1 MRLIEGCIKYP
12 VTVLVG
18 VLLALLFGGI
28 SLLRLPWQMTP
39 TIDRPEVTV
48 RTEYQGAA
56 PLEVEQEIT
65 DRIEER
71 LNSVENLSE
80 MTSTSFEGD
89 SRIVLKF
96 DWGINKD
103 VARLD
108 VSEKLGQVK
117 DLPEDADESLIRAV
131 NTDEETPIAWVIVKT
146 TRPINEVWEE
156 ADDVIRP
163 RMERVPG
170 VATVWMFGGEDR
182 EVHVILDA
190 EAMGARQI
198 SVTQVRDALLGENRN
213 IKGGRIEEGK
223 RRYVVRTLGQFTD
236 IRQIPD
242 VVIRQDARGTV
253 YLRDIAQVRF
263 GYEEKERVVRVWK
276 RPTIG
281 FGVLRR
287 TGTNTL
293 EVMEGVKKELRYLN
307 NLYRGKDIEL
317 IQVYDETDYIYESVG
332 LVRSNLFYGAF
343 LAVAVLLLFL
353 RSPSSIF
360 IIAFAIPISLVA
372 TFVVL
377 DALGRTLNIVMLAG
391 LAFAVGMVVDNSIV
405 VLENIYRHRQMG
417 KEKIRAAY
425 GAAVEVWGAVLAST
439 LTTIF
444 VFIPIIFVKEEA
456 GQLFRDIAIAISTA
470 VGLSLLVSLT
480 VVPMLSSRLLAVNQ
494 HAHNPASRRSLWRLL
509 DRLGVERFGAA
520 VVHFIVG
527 SLDTL
532 RRSVWRRIVVAVSI
546 VLAAVLLSYVFMP
559 PIDYLPQGNRNLIFV
574 LIRTT
579 PGLNIAQREALLKEF
594 ERRFALPEIYRMFA
608 VARVENTIMGAIIKE
623 EYHTLSGMR
632 QVIAKMRGRAK
643 GVPGTEGVFITQS
656 PLFRR
661 RGSFI
666 GGTNLEVD
674 VKGDSLEQ
682 IHAISERL
690 QADLRQLAQ
699 VNFVNTSFE
708 AGNPELQIRVD
719 RSKAAQLGLS
729 AREVGYVVETMVHG
743 TEAGVFRE
751 RGKELDIILKGSLQE
766 MRRTQDLDQIVFF
779 TPAGRLVKLSDIAA
793 VRFDTGPTKVE
804 HIDRDRAIKL
814 TVNLKG
820 EVPLEKA
827 VQLVEQVVEPVRR
840 ALPLGTTIDV
850 AGQARDLSI
859 AWNSIKWSFLLAL
872 VVIYLLM
879 CSLFESWSYPFIIMF
894 TVPLAATGGVLA
906 VRLANAFEPSIKM
919 DVMTMLGF
927 VILAGIVVNNA
938 ILIVHQSLN
947 NMREGWQPQE
957 AILESVR
964 TRIRPIF
971 MTTATTVFGMLPLVF
986 ARGSGSELYR
996 GLGSAVLGG
1005 LVVSSVFTLIL
1016 IPTLYSL
1023 WMDAKVAVAARLERK
1038 PTKEV
1043 GGRPVVGPVGQEAEE
1058 RR

>member
-1 MRLIEGCIKYP
+1 MKLIEACIKYP

-18 VLLALLFGGI
+18 VLLGILFGGI
-28 SLLRLPWQMTP
+28 ALLRLPWQMTP
-39 TIDRPEVTV
+39 TIDRPEITV
-48 RTEYQGAA
+48 RTDYTGAA

-65 DRIEER
+65 DRIEEK

-80 MTSTSFEGD
+80 MTSNSYEGN
-89 SRIVLKF
+89 SRIIMKF

-108 VSEKLGQVK
+108 VSEKLGTVK
-117 DLPEDADESLIRAV
+117 DLPPDAEESVIRAV
-131 NTDEETPIAWVIVKT
+131 NTDEETPIAWVIIRT
-146 TRPINEVWEE
+146 DRPINEVWEE
-156 ADDVIRP
+156 ADDVIVP
-163 RMERVPG
+163 RLERVEG

-190 EAMGARQI
+190 EAMSARQV
-198 SVTQVRDALLGENRN
+198 SVAQVRDALLGENRN

-236 IRQIPD
+236 IRQIPH
-242 VVIRQDARGTV
+242 VVIRQNERGTV
-253 YLRDIAQVRF
+253 YVRDIAQVRF
-263 GYEEKERVVRVWK
+263 GYEDKERVVRVWG

-287 TGTNTL
+287 SGSNTL
-293 EVMEGVKKELRYLN
+293 EVMEGVKEEIRYLN
-307 NLYRGKDIEL
+307 DLYQGKDIEL
-317 IQVYDETDYIYESVG
+317 IQVYDETDYIYDSVG
-332 LVRSNLFYGAF
+332 LVTTNLFYGSF

-360 IIAFAIPISLVA
+360 ILGFAIPISLM
-372 TFVVL
+372 TSFVVL
-377 DALGRTLNIVMLAG
+377 DALGRTLNIIMLAG
-391 LAFAVGMVVDNSIV
+391 LAFAAGMVVDNSIV

-417 KEKIRAAY
+417 KGKVQAAQE
-425 GAAVEVWGAVLAST
+425 AAAEVWGAVLAST

-470 VGLSLLVSLT
+470 VALSLLVSLT
-480 VVPMLSSRLLAVNQ
+480 VVPMLSARLLAL
-494 HAHNPASRRSLWRLL
+494 NPEARNPTRRSFWRIL
-509 DRLGVERFGAA
+509 DKLRLDEYGGAFVEAL
-520 VVHFIVG
+520 VG
-527 SLDTL
+527 SLSWL
-532 RRSVWRRIVVAVSI
+532 RQGFGRRIAAAMAI
-546 VLAAVLLSYVFMP
+546 IFAAVMLSYLFMP

-579 PGLNIAQREALLKEF
+579 PGLNVDQREEILKEL
-594 ERRFALPEIYRMFA
+594 ERRFQLPEIHRMFA
-608 VARVENTIMGAIIKE
+608 VARVQNTIMGAIVHPE
-623 EYHTLSGMR
+623 HHTLSGMR
-632 QVIAKMRGRAK
+632 RVIGEMRRRSK
-643 GVPGTEGVFITQS
+643 GIPGTEGIFITQS

-682 IHAISERL
+682 VILISERL
-690 QADLRQLAQ
+690 RGDLSRLPQ
-699 VNFVNTSFE
+699 VNFANTSFE

-719 RSKAAQLGLS
+719 RAKASQLGLS
-729 AREVGYVVETMVHG
+729 AQEVGYVVETMVHG
-743 TEAGVFRE
+743 TRAGQFRE
-751 RGKELDIILKGSLQE
+751 RGKELDIILKGSPQDLQH
-766 MRRTQDLDQIVFF
+766 TQDLEQIVFF
-779 TPAGRLVKLSDIAA
+779 APTGRLVKLSDIAT
-793 VRFDTGPTKVE
+793 VQFVTGPTKVE
-804 HIDRDRAIKL
+804 HIDRDRAIKV
-814 TVNLKG
+814 TVNVKG

-827 VQLVEQVVEPVRR
+827 VKLVDQVVEPVRR

-850 AGQARDLSI
+850 AGQAQDLTI

-879 CSLFESWSYPFIIMF
+879 CSLFESWGYPLIIMF
-894 TVPLAATGGVLA
+894 TVPLAASGGILA
-906 VRLANAFEPSIKM
+906 VRLANAFEPTIKM
-919 DVMTMLGF
+919 DVITMLGF

-938 ILIVHQSLN
+938 ILIIHQALN
-947 NMREGWQPQE
+947 HMREGWHSQE

-996 GLGSAVLGG
+996 GLGAVVLGG
-1005 LVVSSVFTLIL
+1005 LIVSSLFTLIL
-1016 IPTLYSL
+1016 TPTLFSL
-1023 WMDAKVAVAARLERK
+1023 WMDAKEILVARVRGKPGDEVTDRPVAVPAQR
-1038 PTKEV
+1038 
-1043 GGRPVVGPVGQEAEE
+1043 
-1058 RR
+1058 

>member
-1 MRLIEGCIKYP
+1 MKLIEACIKYP

-18 VLLALLFGGI
+18 VLLAILFGSI
-28 SLLRLPWQMTP
+28 SLFRLPWQMTP
-39 TIDRPEVTV
+39 TIDRPQITV
-48 RTEYQGAA
+48 STEYQGAA
-56 PLEVEQEIT
+56 PLEVEQEVT
-65 DRIEER
+65 DRIEEK
-71 LNSVENLSE
+71 LNSVESLTE

-89 SRIVLKF
+89 SRIILKF
-96 DWGINKD
+96 DWGVNKD

-108 VSEKLGQVK
+108 VSEKLGIVK
-117 DLPEDADESLIRAV
+117 DLPPDADESVIRAV

-156 ADDVIRP
+156 ADDVIEP
-163 RMERVPG
+163 RLERVPG

-182 EVHVILDA
+182 EVHVILDP

-198 SVTQVRDALLGENRN
+198 SVAQVRDALLGENRN
-213 IKGGRIEEGK
+213 VKAGKIDEGK

-236 IRQIPD
+236 IRQIPN
-242 VVIRQDARGTV
+242 VIIRQDARGIV
-253 YLRDIAQVRF
+253 YLRDIARVRF
-263 GYEEKERVVRVWK
+263 GYEDKERVVRVWGK
-276 RPTIG
+276 PTIG

-293 EVMEGVKKELRYLN
+293 EVMEGIKKELAYLN
-307 NLYRGKDIEL
+307 DLYRGKDIEL
-317 IQVYDETDYIYESVG
+317 VQVYDQTDYIYESVG
-332 LVRSNLFYGAF
+332 LVTSNLFYGAF

-391 LAFAVGMVVDNSIV
+391 LAFAAGMVVDNSIV
-405 VLENIYRHRQMG
+405 ILENIYRHRQMG
-417 KEKIRAAY
+417 KGKVQAAY
-425 GAAVEVWGAVLAST
+425 DAALEVWGAVLAST

-444 VFIPIIFVKEEA
+444 VFVPIIFVKEEA

-470 VGLSLLVSLT
+470 VALSLIVSLT
-480 VVPMLSSRLLAVNQ
+480 VVPMLSSRLLTVNRR
-494 HAHNPASRRSLWRLL
+494 AHNPTSRRSLWGFF
-509 DRLGVERFGAA
+509 DMLGLERFGAT
-520 VVHFIVG
+520 VVRSTVG
-527 SLDTL
+527 ALDWL
-532 RRSVWRRIVVAVSI
+532 RRGVRRRIVVALTI
-546 VLAAVLLSYVFMP
+546 VCAAVSLSYLFMP

-579 PGLNIAQREALLKEF
+579 PGLNIGQREAILKEF
-594 ERRFALPEIYRMFA
+594 ERRFALPEIHRMFA
-608 VARVENTIMGAIIKE
+608 VARVENTIMGAIVKPA
-623 EYHTLSGMR
+623 YHTLPGMR
-632 QVIAKMRGRAK
+632 RVITEMRRRAK

-661 RGSFI
+661 RGAFI
-666 GGTNLEVD
+666 GGTNLEVE
-674 VKGDSLEQ
+674 VKGDSLKQ
-682 IHAISERL
+682 IRTISERL
-690 QADLRQLAQ
+690 QGDLRRLPQI
-699 VNFVNTSFE
+699 NFVNTSFE

-719 RSKAAQLGLS
+719 RAKASQLGLS

-743 TEAGVFRE
+743 TQAGEFRE
-751 RGKELDIILKGSLQE
+751 RGKDLDLVLKGALQDI
-766 MRRTQDLDQIVFF
+766 RRTQDLDQIVFF
-779 TPAGRLVKLSDIAA
+779 TPAGRLVKLSDVAA
-793 VRFDTGPTKVE
+793 VRFDTGPTKVD

-814 TVNLKG
+814 TVNVKG
-820 EVPLEKA
+820 AVPLEKA
-827 VQLVEQVVEPVRR
+827 IQLVEQVVNPVRR

-850 AGQARDLSI
+850 AGQARDLSV

-879 CSLFESWSYPFIIMF
+879 CSLFESWSYPLIIMF

-906 VRLANAFEPSIKM
+906 VRLANALEPAIKM
-919 DVMTMLGF
+919 DVITMLGF

-938 ILIVHQSLN
+938 ILIVHQALN
-947 NMREGWQPQE
+947 HMREGWHPQE

-996 GLGSAVLGG
+996 GLGAAVLGG
-1005 LVVSSVFTLIL
+1005 LVVASVFTLIL
-1016 IPTLYSL
+1016 IPTLFSL
-1023 WMDAKVAVAARLERK
+1023 WVDAKAVLRARL
-1038 PTKEV
+1038 
-1043 GGRPVVGPVGQEAEE
+1043 GGRVTEEVAGRHVIPPVGREAEE
-1058 RR
+1058 RP

>member
-1 MRLIEGCIKYP
+1 MKLIDACIKYP

-28 SLLRLPWQMTP
+28 SLFRLPWQMTP
-39 TIDRPEVTV
+39 TIDRPEITV
-48 RTEYQGAA
+48 STEYQGAA

-65 DRIEER
+65 DRIEEK

-89 SRIVLKF
+89 SRIILKF
-96 DWGINKD
+96 DWGVNKD
-103 VARLD
+103 IARLD
-108 VSEKLGQVK
+108 VSEKLGLVK
-117 DLPEDADESLIRAV
+117 DLPEDAEESVIRAV
-131 NTDEETPIAWVIVKT
+131 NTDEETPIAWVIVRT
-146 TRPINEVWEE
+146 HRPINEVWEE
-156 ADDVIRP
+156 ADDVILP

-182 EVHVILDA
+182 EVHVILDP
-190 EAMGARQI
+190 EAMSARQI
-198 SVTQVRDALLGENRN
+198 SVAQVRDALLGENRN

-236 IRQIPD
+236 IRQIPN
-242 VVIRQDARGTV
+242 VIIRQDARGTV
-253 YLRDIAQVRF
+253 YLRDIAQVQF
-263 GYEEKERVVRVWK
+263 GYEEKDRVVRVWE

-293 EVMEGVKKELRYLN
+293 EVMEGVKKELGYLN
-307 NLYRGKDIEL
+307 HLYRGKDIEL
-317 IQVYDETDYIYESVG
+317 VQVYDETDYIYESVG

-391 LAFAVGMVVDNSIV
+391 LAFASGMVVDNSIV
-405 VLENIYRHRQMG
+405 ILENIYRHRQMG
-417 KEKIRAAY
+417 KEKVRATFD
-425 GAAVEVWGAVLAST
+425 AAVEVWGAVLAST

-444 VFIPIIFVKEEA
+444 VFVPIIFVKEEA

-494 HAHNPASRRSLWRLL
+494 KAHNPNSGRSVWRLL
-509 DRLGVERFGAA
+509 DQLGLEKLAA
-520 VVHFIVG
+520 TFVQFIVG

-532 RRSVWRRIVVAVSI
+532 RRSVWRRIAVALSI
-546 VLAAVLLSYVFMP
+546 ILAAVSLSYLFMP

-574 LIRTT
+574 LIRTN
-579 PGLNIAQREALLKEF
+579 PGLNIAQREELLKEF
-594 ERRFALPEIYRMFA
+594 ERRFDLPEIYRMFA
-608 VARVENTIMGAIIKE
+608 VARVENTIMGAIVKE
-623 EYHTLSGMR
+623 EYHTLTGMR
-632 QVIAKMRGRAK
+632 QVIGKMQERSK

-674 VKGDSLEQ
+674 IKGDNLEQ
-682 IHAISERL
+682 IRTISERL
-690 QADLRQLAQ
+690 QADLHRLSQ

-708 AGNPELQIRVD
+708 AGNPELQIRID
-719 RSKAAQLGLS
+719 RSKASQLGLS

-751 RGKELDIILKGSLQE
+751 RGKELDIILKASLQDI
-766 MRRTQDLDQIVFF
+766 RRTQDLDRIVFF

-804 HIDRDRAIKL
+804 HIDRDRSIKL
-814 TVNLKG
+814 TVNLQG
-820 EVPLEKA
+820 DVPLEKA
-827 VQLVEQVVEPVRR
+827 ISLVEQAVDPVRR

-879 CSLFESWSYPFIIMF
+879 CSLFESWTYPFIIMF
-894 TVPLAATGGVLA
+894 TVPLAGTGGILA
-906 VRLANAFEPSIKM
+906 VRLANAFEATIKM

-938 ILIVHQSLN
+938 ILIVHQALN
-947 NMREGWQPQE
+947 NMREGWIPQE
-957 AILESVR
+957 AILVSVR

-996 GLGSAVLGG
+996 GLGAAVLGG
-1005 LVVSSVFTLIL
+1005 LVVSSLFTLVL
-1016 IPTLYSL
+1016 IPTLFSL
-1023 WMDAKVAVAARLERK
+1023 WMDAKVALAARLGEK
-1038 PTKEV
+1038 PTEEAA
-1043 GGRPVVGPVGQEAEE
+1043 GRPAVGPVGREAEE
-1058 RR
+1058 RS